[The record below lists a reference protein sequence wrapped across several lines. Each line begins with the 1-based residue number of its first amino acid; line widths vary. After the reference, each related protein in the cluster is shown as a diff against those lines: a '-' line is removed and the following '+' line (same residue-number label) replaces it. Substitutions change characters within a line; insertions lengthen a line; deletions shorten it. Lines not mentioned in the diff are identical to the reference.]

1 MKIYINLLEA
11 CSQTCRMA
19 FSSLFIGLIL
29 SLMLCELSS
38 AGARNDHRNRLKQ
51 HTGLKV
57 CRTGA
62 GFSTEASS
70 VKCKFQ
76 GTARRPTFTMEG
88 DFVIGGVFS
97 IRHYKRTVNHN
108 YTTMPEALPCA
119 GRLVKGRICKSVLYN
134 DI

>member
-19 FSSLFIGLIL
+19 FPSLFIALIF
-29 SLMLCELSS
+29 SLTLCELSS
-38 AGARNDHRNRLKQ
+38 ACARNDHRNRLKQ
-51 HTGLKV
+51 HIGLKA

-76 GTARRPTFTMEG
+76 GTARLPAFTMEG

-97 IRHYKRTVNHN
+97 IHHYKRTVNHN
-108 YTTMPEALPCA
+108 YTTIPEALPCT
-119 GRLVKGRICKSVLYN
+119 GRLVIVRICKELTV
-134 DI
+134 